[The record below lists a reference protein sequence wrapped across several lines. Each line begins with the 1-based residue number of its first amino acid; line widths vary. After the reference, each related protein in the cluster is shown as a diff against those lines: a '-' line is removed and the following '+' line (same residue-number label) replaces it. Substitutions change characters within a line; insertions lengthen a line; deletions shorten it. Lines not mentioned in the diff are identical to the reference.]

1 MGGYE
6 LVALI
11 FAREVNDSL
20 TSLVKTIDKQL
31 NDASAGRGGQDKL
44 GVFVILCS
52 DDPTMRQQ
60 LEGLLAREGLKQ
72 VVLATHDSA
81 GPAKYRVAR
90 EAELTVAIYEN
101 HSRVAAN
108 FAFENGDLEPQSA
121 QAIVQAVTRV
131 LPKR

>member
-20 TSLVKTIDKQL
+20 TGLVKTIDKQL
-31 NDASAGRGGQDKL
+31 NDASAGRGGQGKL

-90 EAELTVAIYEN
+90 EAELTVVIYEN

-108 FAFENGDLEPQSA
+108 FAFENGDLEPASS

-131 LPKR
+131 LPNR